1 MPTIPDALRSL
12 FTAELRAEDG
22 RYTVEV
28 PADEIAHDALQPGA
42 TYRVAILKGPGTPDD
57 EPATEPSGSTPAPHT
72 PPDPP
77 VKEGELRTVTIET
90 VGDQGDG
97 IAKVDRGYVV
107 IVPEAEPGA
116 QPTVR
121 IETVRNNVAFASV
134 VNG

>member
-1 MPTIPDALRSL
+1 MPTIPDRLQSL

-22 RYTVEV
+22 RYTVEI
-28 PADEIAHDALQPGA
+28 PADEIAHDALQPGT
-42 TYRVAILKGPGTPDD
+42 TYRVAILEGPNSPDN
-57 EPATEPSGSTPAPHT
+57 EPATHTSEATPAPHT
-72 PPDPP
+72 PSDPP
-77 VKEGELRTVTIET
+77 VEEGELRTVTIET

-121 IETVRNNVAFASV
+121 IETVRKNVAFASV